1 MEFIIKKLN
10 IKSKSGR
17 FYLLIGSS
25 VIIDNTNNT
34 SLIFSP
40 TMLLPQNISDTD
52 GAYYSTQAIL
62 YDILIN
68 RKDDI
73 DDINIIF
80 TSLCRGY
87 GKMDEINSVKQ
98 IINGIRYYEQ
108 YNPENINN
116 DIIIKE
122 PNLLE

>member
-98 IINGIRYYEQ
+98 IINGIRYYE
-108 YNPENINN
+108 
-116 DIIIKE
+116 
-122 PNLLE
+122 